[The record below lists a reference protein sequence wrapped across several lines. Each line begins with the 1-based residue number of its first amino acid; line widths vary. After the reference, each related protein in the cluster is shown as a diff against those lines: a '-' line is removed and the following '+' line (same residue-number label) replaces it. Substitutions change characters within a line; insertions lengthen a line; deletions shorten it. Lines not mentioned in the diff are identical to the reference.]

1 MNKSE
6 SIKELATALSKFQG
20 ETNNAFKGKQGHGY
34 AYADLASILEQSRPL
49 LAANGL
55 SVVQMPANAEA
66 GHIAVETAIL
76 HSSGEWLEQVYA
88 MPIPENK
95 RNSGAQN
102 MGSAI
107 TYARRYA
114 LAAALGIAQ
123 TDDDAS
129 LNEDIPTKA
138 DYYAAGDGDKNV
150 IWGKLPVSVQTEII
164 KESESKQ

>member
-6 SIKELATALSKFQG
+6 SIKELAAALSKFQG

-34 AYADLASILEQSRPL
+34 AYADLASILEQARPI
-49 LAANGL
+49 LAKNGL
-55 SVVQMPANAEA
+55 SVVQMPSNADA
-66 GHIAVETAIL
+66 GYVAIETAVI

-129 LNEDIPTKA
+129 TQEPVPTKA
-138 DYYAAGDGDKNV
+138 EYYAADQQAQNTM
-150 IWGKLPVSVQTEII
+150 WGNLPAGVQTEII
-164 KESESKQ
+164 KESEARK